1 MNYIEKELTRIY
13 NIMSKYDSVF
23 NSPLNEG
30 QNLTTEGSLGLCK
43 DSIDAVKKQVI
54 SSIAQHLID
63 TPVLDLEWFVN
74 PSYYRSRDI
83 DFRGYGEQTTRELL
97 SETDDG
103 ECFVGHTLGAYEEY
117 MQWDQQHFIRQLPY
131 YMSNDL
137 YKDEWGN
144 LDITITAPQ
153 IKDEWGYFNVDG
165 EKVNLCW
172 NNTDIMSESDWDKLQ
187 EYMDDNDICVNE
199 WSNLVWH
206 EATNHDEVILNIMEE
221 IDQQIFYALYDIL
234 DYVES
239 SIECCELRGQAIGV
253 VVDDIIFRGEGDW
266 NDRFKLALEK
276 AQDFYYEL
284 SDKVYDEA

>member
-1 MNYIEKELTRIY
+1 MNYIEEELTRIY
-13 NIMSKYDSVF
+13 NVMDSKYDGVF

-54 SSIAQHLID
+54 TTMAKHLTD

-83 DFRGYGEQTTRELL
+83 DFRGLGEQDTRELL

-103 ECFVGHTLGAYEEY
+103 ECFIGHTLGAYDEY
-117 MQWDQQHFIRQLPY
+117 MQWDNNRFVQILPEH
-131 YMSNDL
+131 NKEFGLDL
-137 YKDEWGN
+137 KFLVPLSDSKYTAELKLDSKKCIWGS
-144 LDITITAPQ
+144 
-153 IKDEWGYFNVDG
+153 
-165 EKVNLCW
+165 
-172 NNTDIMSESDWDKLQ
+172 TDIMSESDWDKLQ
-187 EYMDDNDICVNE
+187 EYMDANEIDINE
-199 WSNLVWH
+199 WSDLIWH

-253 VVDDIIFRGEGDW
+253 VVDDIIFRGEGNW

-276 AQDFYYEL
+276 AQDFYYNL
-284 SDKVYDEA
+284 SDKVADEEDA

>member
-13 NIMSKYDSVF
+13 NIMDSKYDGVF

-30 QNLTTEGSLGLCK
+30 INITNEGALGVCK

-54 SSIAQHLID
+54 STMAQHLTD

-83 DFRGYGEQTTRELL
+83 DFRGYGESITRELL

-103 ECFVGHTLGAYEEY
+103 ECFVGHTLGAYDEY
-117 MQWDQQHFIRQLPY
+117 LQWDQEHFIRDLPQ
-131 YMSNDL
+131 NNKEFGLDL
-137 YKDEWGN
+137 KFLVPVTDSDYDAH
-144 LDITITAPQ
+144 LDIDDD
-153 IKDEWGYFNVDG
+153 KLRWG
-165 EKVNLCW
+165 
-172 NNTDIMSESDWDKLQ
+172 NTDIMSESDWAKLQ
-187 EYMDDNDICVNE
+187 EYMDANDVYVEE

-206 EATNHDEVILNIMEE
+206 EATNHDEVILNIMDE
-221 IDQQIFYALYDIL
+221 IDEQIFYALYDIL
-234 DYVES
+234 ENVEYA
-239 SIECCELRGQAIGV
+239 IECCELRGQAIGV
-253 VVDDIIFRGEGDW
+253 VIDDIIVRGEGSW

-284 SDKVYDEA
+284 SDKVDEEA

>member
-13 NIMSKYDSVF
+13 NIMDSKYDGVF
-23 NSPLNEG
+23 NSHLNEG
-30 QNLTTEGSLGLCK
+30 INITEEGALGVCK

-54 SSIAQHLID
+54 SSMAQHLTD

-83 DFRGYGEQTTRELL
+83 DFRGYGEQITRELL

-117 MQWDQQHFIRQLPY
+117 MQWDQEHFIRNLPENNKEFGLDLEFLVPVTD
-131 YMSNDL
+131 SNYDAHL
-137 YKDEWGN
+137 DIEESEWSWGN
-144 LDITITAPQ
+144 A
-153 IKDEWGYFNVDG
+153 K
-165 EKVNLCW
+165 
-172 NNTDIMSESDWDKLQ
+172 IMSESDWDKLQ
-187 EYMDDNDICVNE
+187 KYMDANDVYVEE

-206 EATNHDEVILNIMEE
+206 EVTNHGEVILNIMDE
-221 IDQQIFYALYDIL
+221 IDEQIFYALYDIL
-234 DYVES
+234 ENVEYA
-239 SIECCELRGQAIGV
+239 IECCELRGQAIGV
-253 VVDDIIFRGEGDW
+253 VIDDIIVRGEGSW